1 MDTPALPDVEE
12 HVFKV
17 FSQDRVQLRE
27 VEQEV
32 PEVLFRVAC
41 RRGAGRRLSSTVACR
56 RGNAGRR
63 TEFRGLRVG
72 LALAGD

>member
-41 RRGAGRRLSSTVACR
+41 RRGAGRRLI
-56 RGNAGRR
+56 
-63 TEFRGLRVG
+63 RGLRVG

>member
-32 PEVLFRVAC
+32 PEVLLFRVAC
-41 RRGAGRRLSSTVACR
+41 RWSAGRRLNPRVACG
-56 RGNAGRR
+56 RGA
-63 TEFRGLRVG
+63 
-72 LALAGD
+72 AGD